1 MKIRWREHEIIL
13 ASGIALFAIK
23 GYIWKMLRLTPSEM
37 NHIHEAFIKNHI
49 QFNYFSRILLPQI
62 GCIVLLWLCYM
73 WINRFIIPAITRRS
87 SRLPFIILGAIA
99 QLFIISYIIGPGINF
114 ISFYAVPF
122 QNPSPFVYFPL
133 TFGFHPQPLLNSM
146 GGLND
151 AFFLLG
157 VYTTYAIFREFAIRY
172 IENNKTKAAY
182 RTMVLNQCTLF
193 LVVFFAVPIFV
204 SIFGLVTDNIY
215 FSYYFAFFPPMQA
228 VFVINTYKLFPENGE
243 RPLFKWRLMGPLMFY
258 SFMYTIGCSIFLQ
271 DNWSIGIVL
280 LLWALQLL
288 ITTPASWLN
297 YQQKKDKILQLK
309 GFEKALAKS
318 TADLQFL
325 RSQINPHF
333 LFNALNTLYGTALIE
348 KSERTAEGI
357 QKLGDMMRFMLHE
370 NMQDLIPMEKE
381 IEYLKNYI
389 SLQKLRVQ
397 MSPDIIIEDNIKEQ
411 DCNYKIAPML
421 LIPFVENAFKHG
433 ISLSERSWINI
444 KLECDD
450 KQINF
455 EVRNSVHRSVKND
468 PEKENTGI
476 GLQNVRER
484 LLILYPGKH
493 RFCYGVEGDEFV
505 SSLTIQ
511 TEK

>member
-1 MKIRWREHEIIL
+1 MKIRWREHEISL
-13 ASGIALFAIK
+13 VSGIALFAIA
-23 GYIWKMLRLTPSEM
+23 GYIWEMLKLTPSHM
-37 NHIHEAFIKNHI
+37 DHIHEAFIKNNTS
-49 QFNYFSRILLPQI
+49 FNYFSRILLPQI

-73 WINRFIIPAITRRS
+73 WINRFVIPIITKPKSKSA
-87 SRLPFIILGAIA
+87 FIILLAAI
-99 QLFIISYIIGPGINF
+99 QLFIIPFIIGPGINF

-122 QNPSPFVYFPL
+122 QNPSPIVYFPL
-133 TFGFHPQPLLNSM
+133 TFGFHPQPFLNNF
-146 GGLND
+146 GGLD
-151 AFFLLG
+151 TAFGLFG
-157 VYTTYAIFREFAIRY
+157 VYTVYAIFREIAIRY
-172 IENNKTKAAY
+172 VQSNTPKAQY
-182 RTMVLNQCTLF
+182 RIMILNQCTLF
-193 LVVFFAVPIFV
+193 LVVFFAVPVFV
-204 SIFGLVTDNIY
+204 SIFGLVTDRVY

-258 SFMYTIGCSIFLQ
+258 SFIYTIGCSIFLK
-271 DNWSIGIVL
+271 DNWSIGLVV

-357 QKLGDMMRFMLHE
+357 QKLGDMMRFMLYE

-397 MSPDIIIEDNIKEQ
+397 TSPDITIEDNIADQ

-433 ISLSERSWINI
+433 VSLTKRSWIGI
-444 KLECDD
+444 KLVCDD

-455 EVRNSVHRSVKND
+455 EVRNSVHPSAKND

-493 RFCYGVEGDEFV
+493 MFNYGIEGDEFV

-511 TEK
+511 TKK

>member
-1 MKIRWREHEIIL
+1 MKIRWREHEMSLI
-13 ASGIALFAIK
+13 SGIALIDIA
-23 GYIWKMLRLTPSEM
+23 GYLWKMLRLTPLQM
-37 NHIHEAFIKNHI
+37 DHIHQAFIKNNVP
-49 QFNYFSRILLPQI
+49 FNYFSRILLPQI
-62 GCIVLLWLCYM
+62 GCIVLLWLCYT
-73 WINRFIIPAITRRS
+73 WVNRFVVPALTRRAS
-87 SRLPFIILGAIA
+87 KSPVRILWAALQLAIIA
-99 QLFIISYIIGPGINF
+99 YIIGPGINF
-114 ISFYAVPF
+114 ISFYSVPF
-122 QNPSPFVYFPL
+122 QNPEPIVYFPL
-133 TFGFHPQPLLNSM
+133 AYGFHPQPFFNAF
-146 GGLND
+146 GGLNV

-157 VYTTYAIFREFAIRY
+157 IYIIYAIFRELAIRY
-172 IENNKTKAAY
+172 IEHNKVAAAY

-204 SIFGLVTDNIY
+204 SVFGLVTSSIY
-215 FSYYFAFFPPMQA
+215 FDYYYAFFPPMQA
-228 VFVINTYKLFPENGE
+228 VFVINTYKLFPANGE
-243 RPLFKWRLMGPLMFY
+243 GSLFNWRYMGPLLFY
-258 SFMYTIGCSIFLQ
+258 SFIYTIGCSIFLN
-271 DNWSIGIVL
+271 DNWSIGVVL
-280 LLWALQLL
+280 VLWALQVL
-288 ITTPASWLN
+288 ITSPASWLN

-318 TADLQFL
+318 KADLQFL

-357 QKLGDMMRFMLHE
+357 QKLGDMMRFMLYE

-397 MSPDIIIEDNIKEQ
+397 TSPAIIIEDTINDQ
-411 DCNYKIAPML
+411 NCNYKIAPML

-433 ISLSERSWINI
+433 VSLTEKSWINI
-444 KLECDD
+444 SLECDD
-450 KQINF
+450 KQIVF
-455 EVRNSVHRSVKND
+455 QVRNSVHPSPKND

-493 RFCYGVEGDEFV
+493 TLRCGIRGDEFV
-505 SSLTIQ
+505 SALTIQ
-511 TEK
+511 TKI